1 MKKYLL
7 YSALAII
14 TMMAVCM
21 FNACSSSGDEKHDDL
36 PEGYEKITKGVHRIE
51 VSLYGNLAGWEG
63 RLAFVAVCGDGTR
76 DFVKLYENGNK
87 ISDDGTFLGE
97 ELRDYTIETDAKCDQ
112 MTVTVMLR
120 HGVSA
125 SVSPVTVTLKSF
137 INGQPKKAKA
147 VEFIDSYKTIVFNAE
162 LDADKY

>member
-1 MKKYLL
+1 MKKYLK
-7 YSALAII
+7 YSALAI
-14 TMMAVCM
+14 MAVMTVSM
-21 FNACSSSGDEKHDDL
+21 FIACGGDDKDDDL
-36 PEGYEKITKGVHRIE
+36 PDGYQKTTEGVYRME
-51 VSLYGNLAGWEG
+51 VSVDGDLTGWNG
-63 RLAFVAVCGDGTR
+63 KFAFVAVCGDGTR
-76 DFVKLYENGNK
+76 GYVKLYENGRL

-112 MTVTVMLR
+112 MTLTATLS
-120 HGVSA
+120 HGASA
-125 SVSPVTVTLKSF
+125 SVSPVTVTLKSY